1 MEAPMTISVIGSG
14 NVATHLVK
22 AWATNGV
29 IIRHI
34 ISKTKIN
41 ADLLGEISFAQKTG
55 DSLFDLDDLS
65 DFYMIAVQDDHIEDI
80 IDSFPFCFTGNQIVL
95 HSSGS
100 FNEIKLAKIAKNY
113 GCLYPLQTFSK
124 TKEVDLKNT
133 PFFISSNEKESL
145 ESIEKLAGILS
156 DTVIQKNHSDR
167 QKLHVAAVFA
177 NNFTNHLFTISKDFC
192 QKNNLEFEL
201 LWPLIEE
208 GTKKARTKGPEY
220 SQTGPAVRDDK
231 KTIQHHE
238 KLLENEP
245 DWLSL
250 YQIFTELIQK
260 RHNRP

>member
-1 MEAPMTISVIGSG
+1 MEAPKTISVIGSG

-22 AWATNGV
+22 AWAAKGV
-29 IIRHI
+29 SIRHI
-34 ISKTKIN
+34 ISKNKIN
-41 ADLLGEISFAQKTG
+41 ADLLGEISCAQKTG

-65 DFYMIAVQDDHIEDI
+65 DFYLIAVQDDHIEDI
-80 IDSFPFCFTGNQIVL
+80 INSFPFCLTGNQIVL
-95 HSSGS
+95 HTSGT

-133 PFFISSNEKESL
+133 PFFITANENESL
-145 ESIEKLAGILS
+145 GLTTQLAEILS
-156 DTVIQKNHSDR
+156 DTVIHKNHSDR
-167 QKLHVAAVFA
+167 QKFHVAAVFA

-192 QKNNLEFEL
+192 QKNDLEFEL

-208 GTKKARTKGPEY
+208 GTQKAKINGPENA
-220 SQTGPAVRDDK
+220 QTGPAVRNDK
-231 KTIQHHE
+231 KTIQNHE
-238 KLLENEP
+238 NLLKNEP

-250 YQIFTELIQK
+250 YQMFTHLIQK

>member
-1 MEAPMTISVIGSG
+1 MEAPKTISVIGSG

-22 AWATNGV
+22 AWAAKGV
-29 IIRHI
+29 SIRHI
-34 ISKTKIN
+34 ISRNKIN
-41 ADLLGEISFAQKTG
+41 ADLLGEISCAQKTG

-65 DFYMIAVQDDHIEDI
+65 DFYLIAVQDDHIEDI
-80 IDSFPFCFTGNQIVL
+80 IDSFPFCLTGNQIVL
-95 HSSGS
+95 HTSGT
-100 FNEIKLAKIAKNY
+100 FNEIKLAKIAINY

-133 PFFISSNEKESL
+133 PFFISANENESL
-145 ESIEKLAGILS
+145 GRTTQLAGILS
-156 DTVIQKNHSDR
+156 DTIIHKNHSDR
-167 QKLHVAAVFA
+167 QKFHVAAVFA

-192 QKNNLEFEL
+192 QKNHLEFEL

-231 KTIQHHE
+231 KTIQNHE

-250 YQIFTELIQK
+250 YQIFTKLIQK